1 MKSLNLQSP
10 TLGITIFT
18 SQGKRSHWI
27 FLYEKLSKVTEK
39 WTVTEKNLHWIY
51 IPRIPVPEFAV
62 TKAKNT
68 EFSYNRNKVIIVIE
82 KIIIDAGLMILVLL
96 AKALT
101 LS

>member
-68 EFSYNRNKVIIVIE
+68 EFSYNQVQFISLENRDTFGENNNICADIE
-82 KIIIDAGLMILVLL
+82 
-96 AKALT
+96 
-101 LS
+101 

>member
-39 WTVTEKNLHWIY
+39 WTVTEKNLHRIY

-68 EFSYNRNKVIIVIE
+68 EFSYNRRYLE
-82 KIIIDAGLMILVLL
+82 TWYLDAVQDLETSEADTEVGVL
-96 AKALT
+96 
-101 LS
+101 